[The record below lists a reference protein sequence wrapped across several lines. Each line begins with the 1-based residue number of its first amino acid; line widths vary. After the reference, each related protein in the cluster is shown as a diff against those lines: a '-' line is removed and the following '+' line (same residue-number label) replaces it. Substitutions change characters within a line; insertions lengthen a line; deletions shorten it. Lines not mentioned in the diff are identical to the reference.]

1 MSAAS
6 RLKRAVSV
14 LMGSEERTGS
24 QREFVPS
31 GHFYSPLP
39 DIDAIKESFKPDDG
53 IAGINLGIEAQFEFL
68 EVIESFY
75 PDLPFSDRPGVGA
88 VGGASTRFGY
98 ANDFFGHSDAIT
110 LFTMLR
116 ALRPRQVIE
125 VGSGHSSAVMLDTRE
140 RFLPDTRLCFIE
152 PYPDRLKSL
161 LRSGDDFELI
171 EGKVQN
177 VPIDRF
183 RALQAGDILFIDSS
197 HVSKAGSD
205 VNDLFFRVI
214 PALAV
219 GVVVHI
225 HDILWPFEYPM
236 EWLVEGRAWNEAYLL
251 RAFLQYNP
259 DWEVLYMND
268 YMGKHQRR
276 LVAEKAPLM
285 LVETGGSFWM
295 RRAR

>member
-6 RLKRAVSV
+6 RLKRAA
-14 LMGSEERTGS
+14 LALLGSEEKTRH
-24 QREFVPS
+24 QREFVPP

-39 DIDAIKESFKPDDG
+39 DIEAIRESFKPNDSV
-53 IAGINLGIEAQFEFL
+53 AGIDLRIEAQRDFL
-68 EVIESFY
+68 NVIESFT
-75 PDLPFSDRPGVGA
+75 PELPFGDQPGVGKE
-88 VGGASTRFGY
+88 GTRFGY
-98 ANDFFGHSDAIT
+98 VNDFFGHSDAIT

-116 ALRPRQVIE
+116 AFRPRQVIE
-125 VGSGHSSAVMLDTRE
+125 VGSGYSSAVMLDTRV
-140 RFLPDTRLCFIE
+140 RYLPDTALRFIE
-152 PYPDRLKSL
+152 PFPDRLNSL
-161 LRSGDDFELI
+161 MRPGDNFELI
-171 EGKVQN
+171 EDKVQN

-183 RALQAGDILFIDSS
+183 ENLLAGDILFIDSS

-205 VNDLFFRVI
+205 VNDLFFRVL

-236 EWLVEGRAWNEAYLL
+236 DWLLEGRAWNEAYLL
-251 RAFLQYNP
+251 RAFLQYNT

-268 YMGKHQRR
+268 YMGKHERE
-276 LVAEKAPLM
+276 LVAQKAPLM
-285 LVETGGSFWM
+285 LRETGGSFWM

>member
-6 RLKRAVSV
+6 RLKRAVSA
-14 LMGSEERTGS
+14 LLANEEPTGS
-24 QREFVPS
+24 QREFVPA

-39 DIDAIKESFKPDDG
+39 DLDAIKESFKPDDG
-53 IAGINLGIEAQFEFL
+53 LAGIDMEIDAQCRFVD
-68 EVIESFY
+68 VIESFY
-75 PDLPFSDRPGVGA
+75 PDLPFSDHPGVG
-88 VGGASTRFGY
+88 GTGTRFGY
-98 ANDFFGHSDAIT
+98 VNDFFGHSDAIT

-125 VGSGHSSAVMLDTRE
+125 VGSGHSSAVMLDTRA
-140 RFLPDTRLCFIE
+140 RFLPDTALCFIE

-171 EGKVQN
+171 EDKVQN
-177 VPIDRF
+177 VSIDRF
-183 RALQAGDILFIDSS
+183 AALQDGDILFIDSS

-205 VNDLFFRVI
+205 VNDLFFRVL

-219 GVVVHI
+219 GVVVHV
-225 HDILWPFEYPM
+225 HDILWPFEYPV
-236 EWLVEGRAWNEAYLL
+236 EWLLEGRAWNEAYLL
-251 RAFLQYNP
+251 RAFLQYNR

-268 YMGKHQRR
+268 YMGKQQSE
-276 LVAEKAPLM
+276 LVAQKAPLM

-295 RRAR
+295 RRVR